1 LSKFLHPTITQS
13 SNSVPVTSI
22 LKPTS
27 QTKPTQTTQTTQNAL
42 HNFPHHPRR
51 LHRRLCRIKSDS
63 FPPPSFQPTNPLTA
77 PNPETDVASILEALR
92 EVNPEDAEAAAAAMN
107 VKLRRR
113 APVGEDLSS
122 ILAALEA
129 NSPEDAKAAKALGK
143 RQEDLT
149 SILAALEAN
158 NPEDAQ
164 AARQGTF

>member
-1 LSKFLHPTITQS
+1 
-13 SNSVPVTSI
+13 
-22 LKPTS
+22 
-27 QTKPTQTTQTTQNAL
+27 
-42 HNFPHHPRR
+42 
-51 LHRRLCRIKSDS
+51 
-63 FPPPSFQPTNPLTA
+63 
-77 PNPETDVASILEALR
+77 
-92 EVNPEDAEAAAAAMN
+92 MN

-129 NSPEDAKAAKALGK
+129 NSPEDAKAAKTLGK

-164 AARQGTF
+164 AARQRTF